1 MAGAQCG
8 ELVQHHMSVQSCPP
22 SLSLSCSPCHHPSL
36 FPSLH
41 RQRLMDRRWQGHV
54 AILQH
59 GGNPVQERAWI
70 PSGFISHEL
79 HCLQVPLGHV
89 HEVFFFFFFPHL
101 LSAHSS
107 KASCSCTGC
116 LLSCFISARAVL
128 ALLAALHLAMVD
140 ANSLTWGAPILAPPK
155 CCQLSPPCT
164 DIMHIKDARK
174 GLGS

>member
-1 MAGAQCG
+1 MGIWCSTTRVCRVTLLPFLSPAPLAII
-8 ELVQHHMSVQSCPP
+8 PP
-22 SLSLSCSPCHHPSL
+22 SSHPCTGRDSWTDGGRATWPSSSMEGTQCKREPGSPVDSSHMNYTGFRSLLATCTRC
-36 FPSLH
+36 
-41 RQRLMDRRWQGHV
+41 
-54 AILQH
+54 
-59 GGNPVQERAWI
+59 
-70 PSGFISHEL
+70 
-79 HCLQVPLGHV
+79 
-89 HEVFFFFFFPHL
+89 FFFPHL